1 LARCVERPGRG
12 PAALQDLWSTADI
25 RLVRLGTYHLRH
37 RRRGS
42 RSGVPRLVQRFALL
56 SGVAFLVV
64 VVAVIWFVRQSA
76 TSHAKDVVGAQASF
90 TVNTILRDTLV
101 RSDFAQPVGS
111 KRRAE
116 LDRLFKHEILAQ
128 GGLRAK
134 LYGPD
139 GTTTYA
145 TDHELIGERNL
156 EEDLTGALGGVAST
170 EVGSLNGEGGA
181 GPNVKALSAYVPMTF
196 FDGQY
201 PVGAFEVYQSY
212 APVAAAA
219 RAEYV
224 PVAIVLGLGLLALYL
239 SLFPVLRR
247 VTRRLEEHVGEI
259 RYQALHDAL
268 TGLPNRDLFHDRLSQ
283 TIALERREA
292 GRAAVILIDLDRF
305 KEINDTLGHQSG
317 DDLLKQVGSS
327 LALAVRESDT
337 VARLGGDEF
346 AIVSPRTD
354 ADGALALAD
363 KLRESLARPITV
375 GGIELEIDAS
385 MGIALFPEHG
395 ADAETLM
402 RRADVALYLSKD
414 AHAPSLYVAEQDHYS
429 PERLALVSDLRRA
442 VASRDELVV
451 FFQPQ
456 ADLATGEIVRAEALV
471 RWRHPSLGLLTP
483 DVFLPLAERTGLMRP
498 LTRHVLDA
506 SLQQC
511 RAWRDRGLD
520 VEVAVNVSGRDLLD
534 LALPDEVTEALER
547 FGVPADR
554 LELEITEDTI
564 LTDPVRARSVLER
577 LSTLGVS
584 LAIDDFGA
592 GYSSLGYLKRLSVDV
607 LKIDRSFVMN
617 MASDENDAV
626 IVRSTIDLG
635 HNLGLRVVAEGV
647 EDEQTMRRLGELD
660 CDVAQGYFLG
670 RPTPAEGLDAL
681 LARSGRRLRVRLG
694 SAR

>member
-1 LARCVERPGRG
+1 
-12 PAALQDLWSTADI
+12 
-25 RLVRLGTYHLRH
+25 VRLRTYRLLPH
-37 RRRGS
+37 RGDS
-42 RSGVPRLVQRFALL
+42 RSGSPRLVQRFAVF
-56 SGVAFLVV
+56 SGIAFLVV
-64 VVAVIWFVRQSA
+64 IVTVIWFVRQSA
-76 TSHAKDVVGAQASF
+76 TGHAKDSAGLHAAFIANS
-90 TVNTILRDTLV
+90 ILRDTLV
-101 RSDFAQPVGS
+101 PSDFAQPVGT

-116 LDRLFKHEILAQ
+116 LDRLFKREILVEGA
-128 GGLRAK
+128 LRAK

-139 GTTTYA
+139 GTVTYA
-145 TDHELIGERNL
+145 TEHELIGDR
-156 EEDLTGALGGVAST
+156 DLAREVIGALSGTPAT
-170 EVGSLNGEGGA
+170 EVGSLNGEGGS
-181 GPNVKALSAYVPMTF
+181 GSDEKALEAYVPMTF

-201 PVGAFEVYQSY
+201 PRGAFEVYQSY

-224 PVAIVLGLGLLALYL
+224 PVAIVLGLGLMALYL
-239 SLFPVLRR
+239 SLFPALRR
-247 VTRRLEEHVGEI
+247 VTRRLEAHVGEI
-259 RYQALHDAL
+259 RHQSLHDGL
-268 TGLPNRDLFHDRLSQ
+268 TGLPNRDLFHDRLQQ
-283 TIALERREA
+283 TIALERRQA
-292 GRAAVILIDLDRF
+292 GRAAVLLIDLDRF

-317 DDLLKQVGSS
+317 DDLLTQVGRA
-327 LALAVRESDT
+327 LTLAVRESDT

-346 AIVSPRTD
+346 AIVSPRT
-354 ADGALALAD
+354 AAAGALALAD

-385 MGIALFPEHG
+385 IGIVLFPEHG
-395 ADAETLM
+395 ADAETLL

-414 AHAPSLYVAEQDHYS
+414 AHVPTLYASEQDHYS

-442 VASRDELVV
+442 LTSRDELVV

-456 ADLATGEIVRAEALV
+456 ADLASGEIVRAEALV
-471 RWRHPSLGLLTP
+471 RWRHPSRGLLTP

-498 LTRHVLDA
+498 LTRQVLDA

-511 RAWRDRGLD
+511 RAWRDQGLD

-554 LELEITEDTI
+554 LELEITENTI
-564 LTDPVRARSVLER
+564 LTDPLRARSVLAR
-577 LSTLGVS
+577 LSALGVS

-617 MASDENDAV
+617 MSSDENDEV
-626 IVRSTIDLG
+626 IVRSTIELG

-647 EDEQTMRRLGELD
+647 EDEETMRRLSELD

-670 RPTPAEGLDAL
+670 RPTPAAGLDAL
-681 LARSGRRLRVRLG
+681 LATSGRRLAVHG
-694 SAR
+694 SRWAAAG